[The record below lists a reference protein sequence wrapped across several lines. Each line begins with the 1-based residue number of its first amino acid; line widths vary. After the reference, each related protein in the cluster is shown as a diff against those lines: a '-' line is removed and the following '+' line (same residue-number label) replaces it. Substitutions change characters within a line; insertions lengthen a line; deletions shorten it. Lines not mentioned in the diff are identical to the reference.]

1 MKDFNLSSKTVLI
14 YRILFA
20 GLSWFT
26 IIAGAIIHVLTGGT
40 ILGWFN
46 SFKSFTMQS
55 NLIVTVWLTLAI
67 IWHNKP
73 EILKKISGLLKG
85 AFTVYITIT
94 LIFFAILLAPFYTPP
109 EGWPAFS
116 NLVLHYITPIAFIV
130 DWILTENKLR
140 YEWKYLPY
148 WIITY
153 PVGYQA
159 FIFIHG
165 TFTGNYIYY
174 FFDINAL
181 GILGVVIFVSIIFTT
196 GIALGIVYI
205 AINRRR
211 TRS

>member
-67 IWHNKP
+67 IWYNKP
-73 EILKKISGLLKG
+73 ETLKKISGLLKG

-181 GILGVVIFVSIIFTT
+181 GILGVALFVSIIFTT
-196 GIALGIVYI
+196 GIGLGCAYI
-205 AINRRR
+205 AINRKRIK
-211 TRS
+211 S

>member
-1 MKDFNLSSKTVLI
+1 MKDINLSRNTILI
-14 YRILFA
+14 YRIIFA

-26 IIAGAIIHVLTGGT
+26 IIGGVVIHVLTGGS

-73 EILKKISGLLKG
+73 ETLEKISGLLKG
-85 AFTVYITIT
+85 AFTVFITIT

-109 EGWPAFS
+109 AGWSAFS

-130 DWILTENKLR
+130 DWILTENKMR
-140 YEWKYLPY
+140 YKWKYLYY
-148 WIITY
+148 WIFIY
-153 PVGYQA
+153 PVCYLA
-159 FIFIHG
+159 FVFIHG
-165 TFTGNYIYY
+165 TFTGHYIYY
-174 FFDINAL
+174 FFNINAL
-181 GILGVVIFVSIIFTT
+181 GILVVAFFVSIIITT
-196 GIALGIVYI
+196 GIVLGCLYI
-205 AINRRR
+205 AINRIR

>member
-1 MKDFNLSSKTVLI
+1 MKNITLSRNTILI

-26 IIAGAIIHVLTGGT
+26 IITGAVLHVLTGGS
-40 ILGWFN
+40 LLEWFN

-94 LIFFAILLAPFYTPP
+94 LIFFAILLAPFYQPT
-109 EGWPAFS
+109 GWAAFS
-116 NLVLHYITPIAFIV
+116 NLILHYITPIAFIV
-130 DWILTENKLR
+130 DWILTETKLR
-140 YEWKYLPY
+140 YKWKYLLY

-153 PVGYQA
+153 PIFYQA
-159 FIFIHG
+159 FVIIHG

-174 FFDINAL
+174 FFDVNAI
-181 GILGVVIFVSIIFTT
+181 GILGVTIFISIIFST
-196 GIALGIVYI
+196 GIVLGSLYI
-205 AINRRR
+205 AINRKR
-211 TRS
+211 TKD